1 MTRPLLVLLAFLVCG
16 APVAAAE
23 RTYSVTDFER
33 VVVEGPYIV
42 RLAIGRSSAARA
54 SGSQAALDRVLIE
67 VTGQTLR
74 IRRNR
79 HYWGGNPGAQEGP
92 LTIELSTRILRSARL
107 VGPARLEVDGAEG
120 LRVDLAVEGSG
131 RLRAVNVAAD
141 ALSLGLVGSGRLE
154 VAGTAD
160 TVTANVQGSG
170 DLDASGLRAGDATI
184 NTTTAGTVAMAVAD
198 TAAVSAYG
206 LGTIEISGRPAC
218 TVRGPSA
225 ALVRCGSDQR

>member
-1 MTRPLLVLLAFLVCG
+1 MTRLLLVLLAFLVCG

-42 RLAIGRSSAARA
+42 RLAIGRPTAARA

-107 VGPARLEVDGAEG
+107 VGPARLEVTMQPGEV
-120 LRVDLAVEGSG
+120 RSWTPE
-131 RLRAVNVAAD
+131 LRARPW
-141 ALSLGLVGSGRLE
+141 VGG
-154 VAGTAD
+154 
-160 TVTANVQGSG
+160 
-170 DLDASGLRAGDATI
+170 
-184 NTTTAGTVAMAVAD
+184 
-198 TAAVSAYG
+198 
-206 LGTIEISGRPAC
+206 C
-218 TVRGPSA
+218 
-225 ALVRCGSDQR
+225 